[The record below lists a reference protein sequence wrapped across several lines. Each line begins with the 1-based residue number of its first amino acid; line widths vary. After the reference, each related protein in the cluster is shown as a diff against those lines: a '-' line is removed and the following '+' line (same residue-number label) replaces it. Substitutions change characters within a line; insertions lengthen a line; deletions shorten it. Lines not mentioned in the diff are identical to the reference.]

1 MGTKISRLESEVIKT
16 PLEWRFL
23 AWLEVLERLLSSPQS
38 AEMTLNQ
45 YFRERSGFGPQERAD
60 LADGVYGL
68 LRKWYWLLQWA
79 PITAPRRLILAY
91 WSRTLGMA
99 SRELLPL
106 MNAEEQLW
114 MQHIKAQPLSQ
125 ELSIQSD
132 LPDFVIQSLRA
143 RYQDSEILELG
154 RSLQQ
159 PGTLDLR
166 VNTWRMSR
174 AEALSQLQLEY
185 SAESTPFSPFGI
197 RMKGKPALY
206 QHPLMKNG
214 IIEVQDEGSQLLG
227 MLVEPKRRE
236 MVADLCA
243 GAGGKT
249 LHFGALMNNQGRVYA
264 FDISKKRLEAL
275 KPRLKRSGLSN
286 IHPVLLNHERSDR
299 LSRLAGKMDRVL
311 VDAPCS
317 GLGTLRRNPELKWRH
332 NAETVAELVLKQQS
346 ILQAAARLVKPG
358 GRLVYATCSL
368 LVQENEAQ
376 AAWFNQNFP
385 DFVVVNVSDCLSQI
399 NWSKADD
406 PYLRLSPLS
415 HHTDGFFAAVWQ
427 RLPHA

>member
-1 MGTKISRLESEVIKT
+1 MGAKISRLESEVTKT

-45 YFRERSGFGPQERAD
+45 YFRERPEFGPQERAE
-60 LADGVYGL
+60 LADGIYGL

-91 WSRTLGMA
+91 WSRILGMG
-99 SRELLPL
+99 SKELLPL
-106 MNAEEQLW
+106 MNTEEQAW
-114 MQHIKAQPLSQ
+114 MQQIKGQPLSQ
-125 ELSIQSD
+125 DLSAQSD
-132 LPDFVIQSLRA
+132 LPDFVIQSLRT
-143 RYQDSEILELG
+143 RYPDSEILELG

-166 VNTWRMSR
+166 VNTWRMTR
-174 AEALSQLQLEY
+174 AEALSQLQLDY
-185 SAESTPFSPFGI
+185 SAENTPFSPFGI
-197 RMKGKPALY
+197 RMQGKPALY

-214 IIEVQDEGSQLLG
+214 VIEVQDEGSQLLG

-243 GAGGKT
+243 GSGGKT
-249 LHFGALMNNQGRVYA
+249 LHLGALMNNQGRVYA
-264 FDISKKRLEAL
+264 FDISQKRLEAL

-286 IHPVLLNHERSDR
+286 IHPVLLSHERSDR

-317 GLGTLRRNPELKWRH
+317 GLGTLRRHPELKWRH
-332 NAETVAELVLKQQS
+332 NEKTVAELVLKQQS
-346 ILQAAARLVKPG
+346 LLQAAARLVKPG
-358 GRLVYATCSL
+358 GRLIYATCSL
-368 LVQENEAQ
+368 LTEENEAQ

-385 DFVVVNVSDCLSQI
+385 DFTVVDVATCLSSI
-399 NWSKADD
+399 NWPKGDE
-406 PYLRLSPLS
+406 PYLRLSPLT

-427 RLPHA
+427 KLPHE